1 MVTVGFMGYG
11 YWGPNILRTL
21 HNCKDIKIVLAC
33 DVNPANLVRMRK
45 DFPHVPI
52 TQHPGK
58 IFSSQDIN
66 AIFLATPAETHFD
79 LAKRAMEN
87 GKHVFVEKPLAC
99 SSGDAKDLTV
109 IATQKNKKLMVGH
122 VFTFHPAVRYLKHAI
137 ETGVLGKVHFGYA
150 QRTSLGPRVRSDVNI
165 IWDYAIHDIYIAMHL
180 FGGKPK
186 WVTATGKDALQTG
199 IEDVVFITLQFKSGV
214 TYHIHSSWYDPLKV
228 RSMTLIGSERMVTYD
243 DMKPEKVTLFK
254 RGYAPHQ
261 GMDNYG
267 NKNLR
272 LFDEGIEIPA
282 IPNQQ
287 PLQIEI
293 EHFIDCIQNDKQILT
308 DGLVGIWTLE
318 VIEAVNKSLKSDGPV
333 FM

>member
-1 MVTVGFMGYG
+1 MGYG

-21 HNCKDIKIVLAC
+21 HNCKDVKIVLAC
-33 DVNPANLVRMRK
+33 DVNPANLARMSK
-45 DFPHVPI
+45 DFPHVPT

-58 IFSSQDIN
+58 IFSSPDIN

-87 GKHVFVEKPLAC
+87 GKHVFVEKPLTC
-99 SSGDAKDLTV
+99 NSRDARDLTE
-109 IATQKNKKLMVGH
+109 IAVQKNKKLMVGH
-122 VFTFHPAVRYLKHAI
+122 VFTFHPAIQYLKHAI
-137 ETGVLGKVHFGYA
+137 DTRVLGKIHFGYV

-165 IWDYAIHDIYIAMHL
+165 IWDYAIHDIYIAMYL
-180 FGGKPK
+180 LGGKPK
-186 WVTATGKDALQTG
+186 WVSATGKDALQTG
-199 IEDVVFITLQFKSGV
+199 IEDVVFITMQFKSGV

-228 RSMTLIGSERMVTYD
+228 RSMTLIGSERMITYD
-243 DMKPEKVTLFK
+243 DMKPEKITLFN

-261 GMDNYG
+261 GMDSYG

-272 LFDEGIEIPA
+272 LFDEGFEIPE

-287 PLQIEI
+287 PLQLEI
-293 EHFIDCIQNDKQILT
+293 EHFIDCIQNGKEILT
-308 DGLVGIWTLE
+308 DGQVGIWTLE
-318 VIEAVNKSLKSDGPV
+318 IIEAVNKSLKSNCPV